1 VELIAKDN
9 SKIVVGLGIT
19 GLSCAR
25 YLKRKKQP
33 FIVVD
38 SRSNPPGLELFK
50 QEFPEIELILG
61 KLTEKDLV
69 GANELIVSPGVSLEE
84 PVIANAIANGVSVCG
99 DIDLFCREA
108 SAPIIAITGSNGKS
122 TVTTLVGEMAKRA
135 GINVAVGGNIGIPAL
150 DLLTQENIDLYVLE
164 LSSFQL
170 ERAGDLSVEVATV
183 LNVSPDHMDRYPNL
197 LAYHAAKHR
206 IFRGCKQIVINRS
219 DSLSKPLLT
228 ENVKVWTFALTK
240 PDFNGFGLIKSDDAK
255 TEYIAYQFDRLMPVA
270 ELKMAGRHNVENAL
284 SALALGQA
292 MNFDMQAM
300 LAVLREFKGLD
311 HRCQF
316 VAEYQD
322 VKFYNDS
329 KGTNVGAAIASI
341 MGLADSAGRIILI
354 AGGESKDADFTP
366 LINIIAVHVRAVVL
380 IGSAANAIETMIK
393 ASAPDVVVV
402 TALTMDGAVASAS
415 SCAQQ
420 GDVVLLSPACASFD
434 MFDDYQH
441 RGNVFRDSVL
451 QLASSDQSNRGCQ

>member
-1 VELIAKDN
+1 
-9 SKIVVGLGIT
+9 
-19 GLSCAR
+19 
-25 YLKRKKQP
+25 
-33 FIVVD
+33 
-38 SRSNPPGLELFK
+38 
-50 QEFPEIELILG
+50 
-61 KLTEKDLV
+61 
-69 GANELIVSPGVSLEE
+69 
-84 PVIANAIANGVSVCG
+84 
-99 DIDLFCREA
+99 
-108 SAPIIAITGSNGKS
+108 
-122 TVTTLVGEMAKRA
+122 
-135 GINVAVGGNIGIPAL
+135 
-150 DLLTQENIDLYVLE
+150 
-164 LSSFQL
+164 
-170 ERAGDLSVEVATV
+170 
-183 LNVSPDHMDRYPNL
+183 MDRYPNL

-284 SALALGQA
+284 AALALGQA

-300 LAVLREFKGLD
+300 LAVLREFKGLE

-341 MGLADSAGRIILI
+341 MGLADNAGKIILI

-366 LINIIAVHVRAVVL
+366 LINVIAVHVRAVVL
-380 IGSAANAIETMIK
+380 IGSAANEIETMIK